1 MTDLRHRNPHGLH
14 ALLLLAA
21 LAWLVAACTSMT
33 TATVLAAEG
42 ATLSVSEVQPG
53 VFVHTGALEDW
64 VSANGGD
71 VSNMVFVVGS
81 RCVAVIDTGGT
92 PALGQAWFNTVRKHT
107 ALPVCY
113 VINTHAHPDHL
124 LGNVAFSKG
133 LSPKPQFVASARYS
147 ATLAAREPYY
157 RNALQRDFGIGL
169 THADIIYPTIEVAHN
184 LELDLGDRQLSLQ
197 AWPVAHTD
205 NDLTA
210 LDQRTRTLVAS
221 DLLFVQ
227 QLPAL
232 DGKLRGWLCTMAEL
246 RGLSVATVVPGHG
259 PVSNDWPAVM
269 DAQANYL
276 TGLLRDTRA
285 ALQSGLGLQQAV
297 DRITVASDAHW
308 ALVEQFQRRNVT
320 AAYAELEWD
329 DDDPLSRAET
339 SACAARLGRN

>member
-1 MTDLRHRNPHGLH
+1 MTKLQHHIPHGVRV
-14 ALLLLAA
+14 LLLVL
-21 LAWLVAACTSMT
+21 LLVLLFLFVSCAPMAKGTG
-33 TATVLAAEG
+33 G

-64 VSANGGD
+64 GRANGGD

-92 PALGQAWFNTVRKHT
+92 PALGQAWLNTVRLHSS
-107 ALPVCY
+107 LPVCY
-113 VINTHAHPDHL
+113 VINTHTHLDHL
-124 LGNVAFSKG
+124 LGNVAFAQG
-133 LSPKPQFVASARYS
+133 VSPAPQFVASARYA
-147 ATLAAREPYY
+147 ATMSAREPYY
-157 RNALQRDFGIGL
+157 RNALERDFGIRL
-169 THADIIYPTIEVAHN
+169 THADIVYPTLTVERN
-184 LELDLGDRQLSLQ
+184 LDLDLGGRSLHLQ

-205 NDLTA
+205 NDLTV
-210 LDQRTRTLVAS
+210 LDQRTRTLIAS

-232 DGKLRGWLCTMAEL
+232 DGKLRGWLCAMAAL
-246 RGLSVATVVPGHG
+246 RDLSVATVVPGHG
-259 PVSNDWPAVM
+259 PVRNDWPAAM
-269 DAQANYL
+269 DAQADYL

-285 ALQSGLGLQQAV
+285 ALHKGLGLQQAV
-297 DRITVASDAHW
+297 DRITVPANAHW

-329 DDDPLSRAET
+329 DDDPSSRAEA